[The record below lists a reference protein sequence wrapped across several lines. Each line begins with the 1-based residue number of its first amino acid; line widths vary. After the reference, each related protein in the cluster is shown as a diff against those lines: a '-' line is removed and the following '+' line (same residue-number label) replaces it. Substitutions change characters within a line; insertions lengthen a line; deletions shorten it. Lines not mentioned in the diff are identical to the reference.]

1 MDIQIYLLAISPPK
15 PSRGCRMGIIG
26 FAACWAA
33 GTVFPRPTEADA
45 SHALSKTPRSAVSF
59 SIHSVTLTILL
70 VKSTK
75 KERLSLEA
83 KPLPRGCGAAMLI
96 EAVVVWAHVEQAWG
110 VGEHGPD
117 LSDGVDSAGRF
128 GIGEASG
135 ESEPLPGR
143 HGEGGG
149 SAEAVE
155 VFGVKVTGQGVKGV
169 QLGSALR
176 VAPPSR
182 CGANR
187 QGPFPIAGKGSSAV
201 GPLDSLS
208 NRFTYAVSAPT
219 AMPSAFEM
227 RQARVGGVSGHQE
240 HLWTPNNKPSSCFV
254 EMTAS
259 RMKQQVPPALW
270 PGLKSRDISHQPRHL
285 IFVWLDPVSSCQLHW
300 VRSLGPLLHCSSAA
314 SSVPAAGM
322 WRFSTTPS
330 PPAIVFCL
338 VTSEGRNDRHPT
350 APPDGSLGP
359 ATSWFWPG
367 TRSQSGARQA
377 H

>member
-70 VKSTK
+70 VKFTK

-96 EAVVVWAHVEQAWG
+96 ESVVVWAHVEQAWG

-117 LSDGVDSAGRF
+117 LSDGVDAAGRF

-155 VFGVKVTGQGVKGV
+155 VFGVKVTGQGVKRCAAGV
-169 QLGSALR
+169 
-176 VAPPSR
+176 
-182 CGANR
+182 
-187 QGPFPIAGKGSSAV
+187 SSAGCPAQPLRGKSA
-201 GPLDSLS
+201 GPVPDCGEGV
-208 NRFTYAVSAPT
+208 FC
-219 AMPSAFEM
+219 
-227 RQARVGGVSGHQE
+227 GG
-240 HLWTPNNKPSSCFV
+240 
-254 EMTAS
+254 AS
-259 RMKQQVPPALW
+259 RFFEQQVY
-270 PGLKSRDISHQPRHL
+270 
-285 IFVWLDPVSSCQLHW
+285 
-300 VRSLGPLLHCSSAA
+300 VRSLRSHCH
-314 SSVPAAGM
+314 
-322 WRFSTTPS
+322 
-330 PPAIVFCL
+330 AIRV
-338 VTSEGRNDRHPT
+338 
-350 APPDGSLGP
+350 
-359 ATSWFWPG
+359 
-367 TRSQSGARQA
+367 
-377 H
+377 